1 MYFPYVRGKQFEL
14 IALRELC
21 DILPNFSAKISP
33 VIEPIKSSSTLKT
46 ALKKLASKNV
56 NFNII
61 INPKVGG
68 LVGEENKIV
77 EVLNEV
83 LQHYNNYQIAI
94 IVDSKIEEQI
104 PAVIQSINDLGL
116 NYNGVTLIHNAE
128 ISDTSITELQSGFNV
143 VYNLIN
149 FKETSRRYY
158 RLFSVNSRVS
168 LDDYFKDMPR
178 NADYLD
184 VDESSFSEEYN
195 YYKTE
200 GFFGFSDFLT
210 IGDNYSDSGFLPR
223 AVAIHLSYIAPDG
236 RIMVK
241 HFVSDSNGDTSDI
254 GGKFAEALNKL
265 VTWCD
270 SHHINTKAVDIYR
283 ELHQRGHFPGLGT
296 LKKLSIMNHI
306 ELIIDKI

>member
-21 DILPNFSAKISP
+21 DTLPDFSEKISP

-68 LVGEENKIV
+68 LVGEGNKVIAALK
-77 EVLNEV
+77 EVLNSYE
-83 LQHYNNYQIAI
+83 NYQIAI
-94 IVDSKIEEQI
+94 IIDSKIEEQI
-104 PAVIQSINDLGL
+104 PAVIEGINNLDL
-116 NYNGVTLIHNAE
+116 NYNGVTLIHNSELSEA
-128 ISDTSITELQSGFNV
+128 SIIELQNGLNA

-158 RLFSVNSRVS
+158 RLFNEESRVS
-168 LDDYFKDMPR
+168 LDDYFKEMPR
-178 NADYLD
+178 NVDYLN

-195 YYKTE
+195 FYKDE
-200 GFFGFSDFLT
+200 GFVGFSDFLT
-210 IGDNYSDSGFLPR
+210 IGDSYSDSGFLPR
-223 AVAIHLSYIAPDG
+223 AVAIHLSYIDPNG
-236 RIMVK
+236 RIMIR
-241 HFVSDSNGDTSDI
+241 HFVSDSNGDTSDV
-254 GGKFAEALNKL
+254 GGKFAEALEKL
-265 VTWCD
+265 VTWCNN
-270 SHHINTKAVDIYR
+270 HNINTKAVDIYR

-306 ELIIDKI
+306 ELIIGVI